1 MGGENGMMN
10 ENCPCRK
17 KGCPRHGDCAAC
29 RSDHAERRRPVFCE
43 RESVLD
49 TLRDCLPGRRRTY
62 PVRRLRPE
70 EIPDAL
76 ALIWNVFL
84 QFEAPEYSAEGIA
97 TFRASLEDRERIRR
111 LAFYGAFEGK
121 KLVGVLCM
129 RAPQHIAGFF
139 VDAAYHRRGI
149 GRGLFEA
156 MRQDYDR
163 QVFTVHSSPYAVG
176 FYRRLGF
183 VPTQGEQVTDGLRYT
198 PMRFEE

>member
-1 MGGENGMMN
+1 MIN
-10 ENCPCRK
+10 ENCPCGK

-29 RSDHAERRRPVFCE
+29 RAYHAERNRPVFCE
-43 RESVLD
+43 RESVPG
-49 TLRDCLPGRRRTY
+49 TLLNGLPGRNRPY
-62 PVRRLRPE
+62 PVRRLRAG

-76 ALIWNVFL
+76 ALMWKVFL

-97 TFRASLEDRERIRR
+97 SFRASLEDEERIRSMT
-111 LAFYGAFEGK
+111 FYGAFDGK

-149 GRGLFEA
+149 GRTLFET

-183 VPTQGEQVTDGLRYT
+183 VPTQGEQITNGLRYT

>member
-1 MGGENGMMN
+1 MMN
-10 ENCPCRK
+10 ENCPCGK
-17 KGCPRHGDCAAC
+17 KGCPRYGDCAAC
-29 RSDHAERRRPVFCE
+29 RADHAERKRPVFCE
-43 RESVLD
+43 RESVPG
-49 TLRDCLPGRRRTY
+49 TLLNGLPGRNRPY
-62 PVRRLRPE
+62 PVRRLRAG

-76 ALIWNVFL
+76 ALMWKVFL

-97 TFRASLEDRERIRR
+97 SFRASLEDEERIRSMT
-111 LAFYGAFEGK
+111 FYGAFDGK

-149 GRGLFEA
+149 GRTLFET

-183 VPTQGEQVTDGLRYT
+183 VPTQGEQITNGLRYT

>member
-1 MGGENGMMN
+1 MIN
-10 ENCPCRK
+10 ENCPCGK

-29 RSDHAERRRPVFCE
+29 RAYHAERKRPVFCE
-43 RESVLD
+43 RES
-49 TLRDCLPGRRRTY
+49 LPGRLLDGLPGRNRPY
-62 PVRRLRPE
+62 PVRRLRAG

-97 TFRASLEDRERIRR
+97 SFRASLEDEERIRSMT
-111 LAFYGAFEGK
+111 FYGAFDGK

-149 GRGLFEA
+149 GRTLFET

-176 FYRRLGF
+176 FYRQLGF
-183 VPTQGEQVTDGLRYT
+183 VSTQPEQITDGLRYT
-198 PMRFEE
+198 PMRFEK

>member
-1 MGGENGMMN
+1 MIN
-10 ENCPCRK
+10 ENCPCGK

-29 RSDHAERRRPVFCE
+29 RAYHAERTRPVFCE
-43 RESVLD
+43 RESVPG
-49 TLRDCLPGRRRTY
+49 TLLNGLPGRNRPY
-62 PVRRLRPE
+62 PVRRLRAG

-76 ALIWNVFL
+76 ALMWKVFL

-97 TFRASLEDRERIRR
+97 SFRASLEDEERIRSMT
-111 LAFYGAFEGK
+111 FYGAFDGK

-149 GRGLFEA
+149 GRTLFET

-183 VPTQGEQVTDGLRYT
+183 VPTQGEQITNGLRYT

>member
-1 MGGENGMMN
+1 MIN
-10 ENCPCRK
+10 ENCPCGK

-29 RSDHAERRRPVFCE
+29 RAYHAERKRPVFCE
-43 RESVLD
+43 RESVPG
-49 TLRDCLPGRRRTY
+49 TLLNGLPGRNRPY
-62 PVRRLRPE
+62 PVRRLRAG

-76 ALIWNVFL
+76 ALMWKVFL

-97 TFRASLEDRERIRR
+97 SFRASLEDEERIRSMT
-111 LAFYGAFEGK
+111 FYGAFDGK

-149 GRGLFEA
+149 GRTLFET

-183 VPTQGEQVTDGLRYT
+183 VPTQGEQITNGLRYT

>member
-1 MGGENGMMN
+1 MKN
-10 ENCPCRK
+10 ESCPCRK

-29 RSDHAERRRPVFCE
+29 RSHHAESKRPVFCE
-43 RESVLD
+43 RES
-49 TLRDCLPGRRRTY
+49 LPGRLLDGLPGRNRPY
-62 PVRRLRPE
+62 PVRRLRAG

-97 TFRASLEDRERIRR
+97 SFRASLEDEERIRNMT
-111 LAFYGAFEGK
+111 FYGAFDGK

-149 GRGLFEA
+149 GRSLFET

-163 QVFTVHSSPYAVG
+163 QVFTVHASPYAVEI
-176 FYRRLGF
+176 YRRLGF
-183 VPTQGEQVTDGLRYT
+183 APTQAEQVTDGLRYT

>member
-1 MGGENGMMN
+1 MIN
-10 ENCPCRK
+10 ENCPCGK

-29 RSDHAERRRPVFCE
+29 RAYHAERKRPVFCE
-43 RESVLD
+43 RESVPG
-49 TLRDCLPGRRRTY
+49 TLLNGLPGRNRPY
-62 PVRRLRPE
+62 PVRRLRAG

-76 ALIWNVFL
+76 ALMWKVFL

-97 TFRASLEDRERIRR
+97 SFRASLEDEERIRSMT
-111 LAFYGAFEGK
+111 FYGAFDGK

-149 GRGLFEA
+149 GRTLFET

>member
-1 MGGENGMMN
+1 MKN

-29 RSDHAERRRPVFCE
+29 RSHHAERKRPVFCE
-43 RESVLD
+43 RESVPG
-49 TLRDCLPGRRRTY
+49 TLLNGLPGRNRPY
-62 PVRRLRPE
+62 PVRRLRAG

-76 ALIWNVFL
+76 ALMWKVFL

-97 TFRASLEDRERIRR
+97 SFRASLEDEERIRSMT
-111 LAFYGAFEGK
+111 FYGAFDGK

-149 GRGLFEA
+149 GRSLFET

-183 VPTQGEQVTDGLRYT
+183 VPTQGEQITNGLRYT

>member
-1 MGGENGMMN
+1 MIN

-29 RSDHAERRRPVFCE
+29 RSYHAERKRPVFCE
-43 RESVLD
+43 RES
-49 TLRDCLPGRRRTY
+49 LPGRLLDGLPGRNRPY
-62 PVRRLRPE
+62 PVRRLRAG

-76 ALIWNVFL
+76 ALMWKVFL

-97 TFRASLEDRERIRR
+97 SFRASLEDEERIRSMT
-111 LAFYGAFEGK
+111 FYGAFDGK

-149 GRGLFEA
+149 GRTLFET

-183 VPTQGEQVTDGLRYT
+183 VPTQGEQITNGLRYT

>member
-1 MGGENGMMN
+1 MN
-10 ENCPCRK
+10 QPNETCPCKRK
-17 KGCPRHGDCAAC
+17 KCPRHGDCAAC
-29 RSDHAERRRPVFCE
+29 RAYHAERKRPVFCE
-43 RESVLD
+43 RESVPG
-49 TLRDCLPGRRRTY
+49 TLLNGLPGRNRPY
-62 PVRRLRPE
+62 PVRRLRAG

-76 ALIWNVFL
+76 ALMWKVFL

-97 TFRASLEDRERIRR
+97 SFRASLEDEERIRSMT
-111 LAFYGAFEGK
+111 FYGAFDGK

-149 GRGLFEA
+149 GRTLFET

-183 VPTQGEQVTDGLRYT
+183 VPTQGEQITNGLRYT

>member
-1 MGGENGMMN
+1 MIN
-10 ENCPCRK
+10 ENCPCGK

-29 RSDHAERRRPVFCE
+29 RAYHAERKRPVFCE
-43 RESVLD
+43 RESVPG
-49 TLRDCLPGRRRTY
+49 TLLNGLPGRNRPY
-62 PVRRLRPE
+62 PVRRLRAG

-76 ALIWNVFL
+76 ALMWKVFL

-97 TFRASLEDRERIRR
+97 SFRASLEDEERIRSMT
-111 LAFYGAFEGK
+111 FYGAFDGM

-149 GRGLFEA
+149 GRTLFET

-183 VPTQGEQVTDGLRYT
+183 VPTQGEQITNGLRYT

>member
-1 MGGENGMMN
+1 MIN
-10 ENCPCRK
+10 ENCPCGK

-29 RSDHAERRRPVFCE
+29 RAYHAERKRPVFCE
-43 RESVLD
+43 RESVPG
-49 TLRDCLPGRRRTY
+49 TLLNGLPGRNRPY
-62 PVRRLRPE
+62 PVRRLRAG

-97 TFRASLEDRERIRR
+97 SFRASLEDEERIRSMT
-111 LAFYGAFEGK
+111 FYGAFDGK

-149 GRGLFEA
+149 GRTLFET

-183 VPTQGEQVTDGLRYT
+183 VPTQGEQITNGLRYT

>member
-1 MGGENGMMN
+1 MIN
-10 ENCPCRK
+10 ENCPCGK

-29 RSDHAERRRPVFCE
+29 RAYHAERKRPVFCE
-43 RESVLD
+43 RESVPG
-49 TLRDCLPGRRRTY
+49 TLLNGLPGRNRPY
-62 PVRRLRPE
+62 PVRRLRAG

-76 ALIWNVFL
+76 ALMWKVFL

-97 TFRASLEDRERIRR
+97 SFRTSLEDEERIRSMT
-111 LAFYGAFEGK
+111 FYGAFDGK

-149 GRGLFEA
+149 GRTLFET

-183 VPTQGEQVTDGLRYT
+183 VPTQGEQITNGLRYT

>member
-1 MGGENGMMN
+1 MMN
-10 ENCPCRK
+10 ENCPCGK

-29 RSDHAERRRPVFCE
+29 RAYHAERKRPVFCE
-43 RESVLD
+43 RESVPG
-49 TLRDCLPGRRRTY
+49 TLLNGLPGRNRPY
-62 PVRRLRPE
+62 PVRRLRAG

-76 ALIWNVFL
+76 ALMWKVFL

-97 TFRASLEDRERIRR
+97 SFRASLEDEERIRSMT
-111 LAFYGAFEGK
+111 FYGAFDGK

-149 GRGLFEA
+149 GRTLFET

-183 VPTQGEQVTDGLRYT
+183 VPTQGEQITNGLRYT

>member
-1 MGGENGMMN
+1 MIN
-10 ENCPCRK
+10 ENCPCGK

-29 RSDHAERRRPVFCE
+29 QAYHAERKRPVFCE
-43 RESVLD
+43 RESVPG
-49 TLRDCLPGRRRTY
+49 TLLNGLPGRNRPY
-62 PVRRLRPE
+62 PVRRLRAG

-76 ALIWNVFL
+76 ALMWKVFL

-97 TFRASLEDRERIRR
+97 SFRASLEDEERIRSMT
-111 LAFYGAFEGK
+111 FYGAFDGK

-149 GRGLFEA
+149 GRTLFET

-183 VPTQGEQVTDGLRYT
+183 VPTQGEQITNGLRYT

>member
-1 MGGENGMMN
+1 MIN
-10 ENCPCRK
+10 ENCPCGK

-29 RSDHAERRRPVFCE
+29 RAYHAERKRPVFCE
-43 RESVLD
+43 RESVPG
-49 TLRDCLPGRRRTY
+49 TLLNGLPGRRRPY
-62 PVRRLRPE
+62 PVRRLRAG

-76 ALIWNVFL
+76 ALMWKVFL

-97 TFRASLEDRERIRR
+97 SFRASLEDEERIRSMT
-111 LAFYGAFEGK
+111 FYGAFDGK

-139 VDAAYHRRGI
+139 VNAAYHRRGI
-149 GRGLFEA
+149 GRTLFET

-183 VPTQGEQVTDGLRYT
+183 VPTQGEQITNGLRYT

>member
-1 MGGENGMMN
+1 MKN

-29 RSDHAERRRPVFCE
+29 RAYHAERKRPVFCE
-43 RESVLD
+43 RESVPG
-49 TLRDCLPGRRRTY
+49 TLLNGLPGRNRPY
-62 PVRRLRPE
+62 PVRRLRAG

-76 ALIWNVFL
+76 ALMWKVFL

-97 TFRASLEDRERIRR
+97 SFRASLEDEERIRSMT
-111 LAFYGAFEGK
+111 FYGAFDGK

-149 GRGLFEA
+149 GRTLFET

-183 VPTQGEQVTDGLRYT
+183 VPTQGEQITNGLRYT

>member
-1 MGGENGMMN
+1 MIN
-10 ENCPCRK
+10 ENCPCGK

-29 RSDHAERRRPVFCE
+29 RAYHAERKRPVFCE
-43 RESVLD
+43 RESVPG
-49 TLRDCLPGRRRTY
+49 TLLNGLPGRNRPY
-62 PVRRLRPE
+62 PVRRLRAG

-76 ALIWNVFL
+76 ALMWKVFL

-97 TFRASLEDRERIRR
+97 SFRASLEDEERIRSMT
-111 LAFYGAFEGK
+111 FYGAFEGK
-121 KLVGVLCM
+121 RLVGVLCM

-149 GRGLFEA
+149 GRTLFET

-183 VPTQGEQVTDGLRYT
+183 VPTQGEQITNGLRYT

>member
-1 MGGENGMMN
+1 MIN
-10 ENCPCRK
+10 ENCPCGK

-29 RSDHAERRRPVFCE
+29 RAYHAERKRPVFCE
-43 RESVLD
+43 RESVPG
-49 TLRDCLPGRRRTY
+49 TLLNVLPGRNRPY
-62 PVRRLRPE
+62 PVRRLRAG

-76 ALIWNVFL
+76 ALMWKVFL
-84 QFEAPEYSAEGIA
+84 QFEAPESSAEGIA
-97 TFRASLEDRERIRR
+97 SFRASLEDEERIRSMT
-111 LAFYGAFEGK
+111 FYGAFDGK

-149 GRGLFEA
+149 GRTLFET

-183 VPTQGEQVTDGLRYT
+183 VPTQGEQITNGLRYT

>member
-1 MGGENGMMN
+1 MIN
-10 ENCPCRK
+10 ENCPCGK

-29 RSDHAERRRPVFCE
+29 RAYHAERNRPVFCE
-43 RESVLD
+43 RESVPG
-49 TLRDCLPGRRRTY
+49 TLLTGLPGRNRPY
-62 PVRRLRPE
+62 PVRRLRAG

-76 ALIWNVFL
+76 ALMWKVFL

-97 TFRASLEDRERIRR
+97 SFRASLEDEERIRSMT
-111 LAFYGAFEGK
+111 FYGAFDGK

-149 GRGLFEA
+149 GRTLFET

-183 VPTQGEQVTDGLRYT
+183 VPTQGEQITNGLRYT

>member
-1 MGGENGMMN
+1 MN
-10 ENCPCRK
+10 QPNETCPCKRK
-17 KGCPRHGDCAAC
+17 KCPRHGDCAAC
-29 RSDHAERRRPVFCE
+29 RAYHAERKRPVFCE
-43 RESVLD
+43 RESVPG
-49 TLRDCLPGRRRTY
+49 TLLNGLPGRNRPY
-62 PVRRLRPE
+62 PVRRLRAG

-76 ALIWNVFL
+76 ALMWKVFL
-84 QFEAPEYSAEGIA
+84 QCEAPEYSAEGIA
-97 TFRASLEDRERIRR
+97 SFRASLEDEERIRSMT
-111 LAFYGAFEGK
+111 FYGAFDGK

-149 GRGLFEA
+149 GRTLFET

-183 VPTQGEQVTDGLRYT
+183 VPTQGEQITNGLRYT

>member
-1 MGGENGMMN
+1 MIN
-10 ENCPCRK
+10 ENCPCGK

-29 RSDHAERRRPVFCE
+29 RAYHAERKRPVFCE
-43 RESVLD
+43 RESVPG
-49 TLRDCLPGRRRTY
+49 TLLNGLPGRNRPY
-62 PVRRLRPE
+62 PVRRLKAG

-76 ALIWNVFL
+76 ALMWKVFL

-97 TFRASLEDRERIRR
+97 SFRASLEDEERIRSMT
-111 LAFYGAFEGK
+111 FYGAFDGK

-149 GRGLFEA
+149 GRTLFET

-183 VPTQGEQVTDGLRYT
+183 VPTQGEQITNGLRYT

>member
-1 MGGENGMMN
+1 MIN
-10 ENCPCRK
+10 ENCPCGK

-29 RSDHAERRRPVFCE
+29 RAYHAERKRPVFCE
-43 RESVLD
+43 RESVPG
-49 TLRDCLPGRRRTY
+49 TLLHGLPGRNRPY
-62 PVRRLRPE
+62 PVRRLRAG

-76 ALIWNVFL
+76 ALMWKVFL

-97 TFRASLEDRERIRR
+97 SFRASLEDEERIRSMT
-111 LAFYGAFEGK
+111 FYGAFDGK

-149 GRGLFEA
+149 GRTLFET

-183 VPTQGEQVTDGLRYT
+183 VPTQGEQITNGLRYT

>member
-1 MGGENGMMN
+1 MIN
-10 ENCPCRK
+10 ENCPCGK

-29 RSDHAERRRPVFCE
+29 RAYHAERKRPVFCE
-43 RESVLD
+43 RESVPG
-49 TLRDCLPGRRRTY
+49 TLLNGLPGRNRPY
-62 PVRRLRPE
+62 PVRRLRAG

-76 ALIWNVFL
+76 ALMWKVFL

-97 TFRASLEDRERIRR
+97 SFRASLEDEERIRSMT
-111 LAFYGAFEGK
+111 FYGAFDGK

-149 GRGLFEA
+149 GRTLFET

-183 VPTQGEQVTDGLRYT
+183 VPTHGEQITNGLRYT

>member
-1 MGGENGMMN
+1 MIN
-10 ENCPCRK
+10 ENCPCGK

-29 RSDHAERRRPVFCE
+29 RAYHAERKRPVFCE
-43 RESVLD
+43 RESVPG
-49 TLRDCLPGRRRTY
+49 TLLNGLPGRNRPY
-62 PVRRLRPE
+62 PVRRLRAG

-76 ALIWNVFL
+76 ALMWKVFL

-97 TFRASLEDRERIRR
+97 SFRASLEDEERIRSMT
-111 LAFYGAFEGK
+111 FYGAFDGK

-149 GRGLFEA
+149 GRTLFET

-183 VPTQGEQVTDGLRYT
+183 VPTQAEQVTDGLRYT

>member
-1 MGGENGMMN
+1 MIN
-10 ENCPCRK
+10 ENCPCGK

-29 RSDHAERRRPVFCE
+29 RAYHAERKRPVFCE
-43 RESVLD
+43 RESVPG
-49 TLRDCLPGRRRTY
+49 TLLNGLPGRNRPY
-62 PVRRLRPE
+62 PVRRLRAG

-76 ALIWNVFL
+76 ALMWKVFL

-97 TFRASLEDRERIRR
+97 SFRVSLEDEERIRSMT
-111 LAFYGAFEGK
+111 FYGAFDGK

-149 GRGLFEA
+149 GRTLFET

-183 VPTQGEQVTDGLRYT
+183 VPTQGEQITNGLRYT

>member
-1 MGGENGMMN
+1 MEGENGMMN

-29 RSDHAERRRPVFCE
+29 RSDHAERRRPVYCE
-43 RESVLD
+43 RESVLGK
-49 TLRDCLPGRRRTY
+49 LLNGLPGRRRSY
-62 PVRRLRPE
+62 PIRRLRPE

-111 LAFYGAFEGK
+111 LVFYGAFEGK

>member
-1 MGGENGMMN
+1 MIN
-10 ENCPCRK
+10 ENCPCGK

-29 RSDHAERRRPVFCE
+29 RAYHAERKRPVFCE
-43 RESVLD
+43 RESVPG
-49 TLRDCLPGRRRTY
+49 TLLNGLPGRNRPY
-62 PVRRLRPE
+62 PVRRLRAG

-76 ALIWNVFL
+76 ALMWKVFL

-97 TFRASLEDRERIRR
+97 SFRASLEDEERIRSMT
-111 LAFYGAFEGK
+111 FYGAFDGK

-149 GRGLFEA
+149 GRTLFET

-198 PMRFEE
+198 PMRFEK

>member
-1 MGGENGMMN
+1 MIN
-10 ENCPCRK
+10 ENCPCGK

-29 RSDHAERRRPVFCE
+29 RAYHAERKRPVFCE
-43 RESVLD
+43 RESVPG
-49 TLRDCLPGRRRTY
+49 TLLNGLPGRNRPY
-62 PVRRLRPE
+62 PVRRLRAG

-76 ALIWNVFL
+76 ALMWKVFL

-97 TFRASLEDRERIRR
+97 SFRASLEDEERIRSMT
-111 LAFYGAFEGK
+111 FYGAFDGK

-149 GRGLFEA
+149 GRSRFET

-183 VPTQGEQVTDGLRYT
+183 VPTQGEQITNGLRYT

>member
-1 MGGENGMMN
+1 M
-10 ENCPCRK
+10 
-17 KGCPRHGDCAAC
+17 
-29 RSDHAERRRPVFCE
+29 FCE
-43 RESVLD
+43 RESVPG
-49 TLRDCLPGRRRTY
+49 TLLNGLPGRNRPY
-62 PVRRLRPE
+62 PVRRLKAG

-76 ALIWNVFL
+76 ALMWKVFL

-97 TFRASLEDRERIRR
+97 SFRASLEDEERIRSMT
-111 LAFYGAFEGK
+111 FYGAFDGK

-149 GRGLFEA
+149 GRTLFET

-183 VPTQGEQVTDGLRYT
+183 VPTQGEQITNGLRYT

>member
-1 MGGENGMMN
+1 MIN
-10 ENCPCRK
+10 ENCPGGK
-17 KGCPRHGDCAAC
+17 KGCPRHGDGAAC
-29 RSDHAERRRPVFCE
+29 RAYHAERKRPVFCE
-43 RESVLD
+43 RESVPG
-49 TLRDCLPGRRRTY
+49 TLLNGLPGRNRPY
-62 PVRRLRPE
+62 PVRRLRAG

-76 ALIWNVFL
+76 ALMWKVFL

-97 TFRASLEDRERIRR
+97 SFRASLEDEERIRSMT
-111 LAFYGAFEGK
+111 FYGAFDGK

-149 GRGLFEA
+149 GRTLFET

>member
-1 MGGENGMMN
+1 MIN
-10 ENCPCRK
+10 ENCPCGK

-29 RSDHAERRRPVFCE
+29 RAYHAERKRPVFCE
-43 RESVLD
+43 RESVPG
-49 TLRDCLPGRRRTY
+49 TLLNGLPGRNRPY
-62 PVRRLRPE
+62 PVRRLRAG

-76 ALIWNVFL
+76 ALMWKVFL

-97 TFRASLEDRERIRR
+97 SFRASLEDEERIRSMT
-111 LAFYGAFEGK
+111 FYGAFDGK

-149 GRGLFEA
+149 GRMLFET

-183 VPTQGEQVTDGLRYT
+183 VPTQGEQITNGLRYT

>member
-1 MGGENGMMN
+1 MMN

-29 RSDHAERRRPVFCE
+29 RAYHAERKRPVFCE
-43 RESVLD
+43 RESVPG
-49 TLRDCLPGRRRTY
+49 TLLNGLPGRNRPY
-62 PVRRLRPE
+62 PVRRLRAG

-76 ALIWNVFL
+76 ALMWKVFL

-97 TFRASLEDRERIRR
+97 FFRASLEDEERIRSMT
-111 LAFYGAFEGK
+111 FYGAFDGK

-149 GRGLFEA
+149 GRTLFET

-198 PMRFEE
+198 SMRFEE

>member
-1 MGGENGMMN
+1 MMN

-17 KGCPRHGDCAAC
+17 KGCPRYGDCAAC
-29 RSDHAERRRPVFCE
+29 RADHAERKRPVFCE
-43 RESVLD
+43 RESVFD
-49 TLRDCLPGRRRTY
+49 TLRDCLPGRRQTY
-62 PVRRLRPE
+62 PVRRLRAG

-97 TFRASLEDRERIRR
+97 TFRASLEDEERIRR

-121 KLVGVLCM
+121 KLVGVLCI

-149 GRGLFEA
+149 GRTLFET

-176 FYRRLGF
+176 FYRQLGF
-183 VPTQGEQVTDGLRYT
+183 VSPQPEQITDGLRYT
-198 PMRFEE
+198 PMRFEK

>member
-1 MGGENGMMN
+1 MIN
-10 ENCPCRK
+10 ENCPCKK

-29 RSDHAERRRPVFCE
+29 RAYHAERKRPVFCE
-43 RESVLD
+43 RESVPG
-49 TLRDCLPGRRRTY
+49 TLLNGLPGRNRPY
-62 PVRRLRPE
+62 PVRRLRAG

-76 ALIWNVFL
+76 ALMWKVFL

-97 TFRASLEDRERIRR
+97 FFRASLEDEERIRSMT
-111 LAFYGAFEGK
+111 FYGAFDGK

-149 GRGLFEA
+149 GRTLFET

-183 VPTQGEQVTDGLRYT
+183 VPTQGEQITNGLRYT

>member
-1 MGGENGMMN
+1 MMN

-17 KGCPRHGDCAAC
+17 KGCPRYGDCAAC
-29 RSDHAERRRPVFCE
+29 RADHAERKRPVFCE
-43 RESVLD
+43 RESVFD
-49 TLRDCLPGRRRTY
+49 TLRDCLPGRRQTY
-62 PVRRLRPE
+62 PVRRLRAG

-97 TFRASLEDRERIRR
+97 TFRASLEDEERIRR

-121 KLVGVLCM
+121 KLVGVLCI

-149 GRGLFEA
+149 GRTLFET

-176 FYRRLGF
+176 FYRQLGF
-183 VPTQGEQVTDGLRYT
+183 VSTQPEQITDGLRYT
-198 PMRFEE
+198 PMRFEK

>member
-1 MGGENGMMN
+1 MMN

-29 RSDHAERRRPVFCE
+29 RSHHAERRRPVYCE

-84 QFEAPEYSAEGIA
+84 QFEAPEYSEEGIA

-111 LAFYGAFEGK
+111 LAFYSAFEGK
-121 KLVGVLCM
+121 RLVGVLCM

-149 GRGLFEA
+149 GKGLFEA

>member
-1 MGGENGMMN
+1 MN
-10 ENCPCRK
+10 RIDCPCRK
-17 KGCPRHGDCAAC
+17 KSCARYGDCAAC
-29 RSDHAERRRPVFCE
+29 RAYHAERKRPVFCE
-43 RESVLD
+43 RESVPG
-49 TLRDCLPGRRRTY
+49 TLLNGLPGRNRPY
-62 PVRRLRPE
+62 PVRRLRAG

-76 ALIWNVFL
+76 ALMWKVFL

-97 TFRASLEDRERIRR
+97 SFRASLEDEERIRSMT
-111 LAFYGAFEGK
+111 FYGAFDGK

-149 GRGLFEA
+149 GRTLFET

-183 VPTQGEQVTDGLRYT
+183 VPTQGEQITNGLRYT